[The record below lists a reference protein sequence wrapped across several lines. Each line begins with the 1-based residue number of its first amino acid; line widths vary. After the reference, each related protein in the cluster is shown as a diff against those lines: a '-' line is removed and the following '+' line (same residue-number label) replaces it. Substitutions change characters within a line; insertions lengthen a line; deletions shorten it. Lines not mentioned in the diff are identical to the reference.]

1 MLRSLRDKPKT
12 IDQFGDL
19 FMPDEAAE
27 PILSRG
33 VRGALT
39 EWLIEI
45 FAEAELEAVG
55 VKPRRRAIFDGPP
68 GVGKTTLAHH
78 LSARLGLPM
87 LAVRPDRILSRYVN
101 QSTEQ
106 IGELF
111 DAAAAGMETDHGVVP
126 VVLFM
131 DEFDALAR
139 ERRSATQA
147 ADDQKNEQV
156 NTLLQR
162 IEQHKGFIIAATNH
176 GRQIDPAIWRRFDMH
191 ITLTLP
197 GQGERE
203 HILARYLTPYGLPAQ
218 GLKVMAEA
226 LGEASPS
233 LIRQFCEN
241 LKRQLV
247 IGPKL
252 KLDMARE
259 AVIDRLLA
267 SCHPHPD
274 LGKPRLWSLGS
285 ADHAVKSM
293 PWPLPM
299 AADLPGLEKTAEATP
314 AEPGDNVVPLGRRS

>member
-1 MLRSLRDKPKT
+1 MRRLPKSKPGG
-12 IDQFGDL
+12 IEQWGDL
-19 FMPDEAAE
+19 FMPEEASE
-27 PILSRG
+27 PILSRP

-45 FAEAELEAVG
+45 FAESELAAVG

-78 LSARLGLPM
+78 LAARLGLPM
-87 LAVRPDRILSRYVN
+87 LAVRPDRLLSKYVN

-111 DAAAAGMETDHGVVP
+111 DAAAAGMEGDNGVVP
-126 VVLFM
+126 IVLFM
-131 DEFDALAR
+131 DEIDALAG

-147 ADDQKNEQV
+147 ADDQRNQQV

-162 IEQHKGFIIAATNH
+162 IEQYSGFLIAATNH

-203 HILARYLTPYGLPAQ
+203 RILARYLDPFGLPSAS
-218 GLKVMAEA
+218 LKTMAEA
-226 LGEASPS
+226 LGEASPA

-241 LKRQLV
+241 LKRQIIV
-247 IGPKL
+247 GPKL
-252 KLDMARE
+252 KLDMAKG
-259 AVIDRLLA
+259 AVIDRLLT

-274 LGKPRLWSLGS
+274 LGKPRLWSLGA
-285 ADHAVKSM
+285 ADHAVTVM
-293 PWPLPM
+293 PWPLPKV
-299 AADLPGLEKTAEATP
+299 ADLPALEAVAETP
-314 AEPGDNVVPLGRRS
+314 AQPGDNVVALGRRP